1 LPPGPVQ
8 ALSFGGSSPTCR
20 PRPLFLRERRAS
32 SAVPSDRPRRSYAYP
47 SPLKENIMGKYLLA
61 WLLGVPG
68 IVLLL
73 VYLFFH

>member
-1 LPPGPVQ
+1 MAAVLRRLRAPS
-8 ALSFGGSSPTCR
+8 A
-20 PRPLFLRERRAS
+20 PRLLRSGRCCAHPN
-32 SAVPSDRPRRSYAYP
+32 PS
-47 SPLKENIMGKYLLA
+47 ENIMGKYFLA